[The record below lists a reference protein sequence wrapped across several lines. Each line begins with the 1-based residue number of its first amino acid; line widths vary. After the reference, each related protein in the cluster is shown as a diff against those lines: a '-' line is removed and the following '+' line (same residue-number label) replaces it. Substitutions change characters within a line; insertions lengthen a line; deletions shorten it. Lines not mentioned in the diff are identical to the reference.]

1 MDADTPSQQHVLMDT
16 SENGPVTS
24 ESSEESKNDDPWIT
38 VKSRKSKWTPSKT
51 PENTSMSTTTQETQ
65 HAQPTAAPVHRRLPP
80 LPKDD
85 YKVIF
90 RPRETFTFARW
101 QTDQIAN
108 SIKRASNQPIGTCTQ
123 TMIVRIEPQQNIA
136 IASVP
141 DRDYAIKLIEIK
153 SLQLGEKEYAVT
165 AYAATPDNSGKG
177 VIQGITPGTSVRTL
191 MEGLYAPGH
200 AVLYARMLG
209 TTHSALITFEGEE
222 VPFVVYYMDGE
233 KRCYLYRSAKQVC
246 QLCRTVGHRADV
258 CPQPDVNLCAKCG
271 TANPAQDHECTP
283 KCALCQGEH
292 LTAARDCPERYRNQ
306 SKKTADQRESR
317 PTIRQPQNSSRAGT
331 RSKSRSRSRQRS
343 TSRARHIA
351 AQGQQKSANSQV
363 SWSQHCFPSLTARD
377 PNSADKNIT
386 IPTFIDELRKQL
398 KEERETHARE
408 LKETREIYI
417 REIEKIKER
426 HTKEMKE
433 AKDEI
438 KAAKEEIAKLRA
450 SLAESQAVATTCKE
464 HLATLSSES
473 NSLPNTTPSSVE
485 MFHQMETSLSQK
497 LQQQLQLQEQ
507 RQMQQLQLFLHEKL
521 QEQLLAFREQLAD
534 NLPVKE
540 KKRKKPKANSSV
552 EDLDRSME
560 NAPLPHDGE

>member
-1 MDADTPSQQHVLMDT
+1 MDADTPPQQHVLMDT

-24 ESSEESKNDDPWIT
+24 ESSEEPKNDDPWIT

-90 RPRETFTFARW
+90 HPRETFTFARW
-101 QTDQIAN
+101 LTDQIAN
-108 SIKRASNQPIGTCTQ
+108 SIKWASNQPIGTCTQ

-141 DRDYAIKLIEIK
+141 DRDYAIKLIGIK
-153 SLQLGEKEYAVT
+153 SLQLGEKGYAKAPRNKYVNSVALWGT
-165 AYAATPDNSGKG
+165 AQTCALN
-177 VIQGITPGTSVRTL
+177 QTSRV
-191 MEGLYAPGH
+191 
-200 AVLYARMLG
+200 
-209 TTHSALITFEGEE
+209 HS
-222 VPFVVYYMDGE
+222 
-233 KRCYLYRSAKQVC
+233 K
-246 QLCRTVGHRADV
+246 V
-258 CPQPDVNLCAKCG
+258 CPMPG
-271 TANPAQDHECTP
+271 RTP
-283 KCALCQGEH
+283 HGCKGLS
-292 LTAARDCPERYRNQ
+292 RKIPESIQEN
-306 SKKTADQRESR
+306 SR
-317 PTIRQPQNSSRAGT
+317 PKG
-331 RSKSRSRSRQRS
+331 
-343 TSRARHIA
+343 IA
-351 AQGQQKSANSQV
+351 AHHSPATELLSGGNTIEIPVKIPTEVDVPCQAYSSARAAKIDK
-363 SWSQHCFPSLTARD
+363 L
-377 PNSADKNIT
+377 ADKNIT
-386 IPTFIDELRKQL
+386 IPTLRDELRKQL
-398 KEERETHARE
+398 KEDRKTHARE
-408 LKETREIYI
+408 LKETRETYI

-433 AKDEI
+433 AKEEI
-438 KAAKEEIAKLRA
+438 KAAKEEIAKRRA

-464 HLATLSSES
+464 HLASLSSES
-473 NSLPNTTPSSVE
+473 NSLPNTTPSSIE

-507 RQMQQLQLFLHEKL
+507 HQMQQLQLFLHEKL
-521 QEQLLAFREQLAD
+521 QEELLAFREQLAD
-534 NLPVKE
+534 NLPVKG

>member
-1 MDADTPSQQHVLMDT
+1 MERLISLERILTDAAECRNFAPNDLKEFLGAHVADFDISRLSAQLVLLPTLLRDEGPAASKRILQILQGKSADMRKMIDQVVRYLQLVFSVPASAASGVRSFSALRRVKTLLRNRMTQRRLTHLRLHVHKKRAAELHLDAVMKEFVSRTAERPPLTTSPTQRPLVMPAMKLLSANVSACSTSVIVADTSHLPPAPALNHGRGQPPQQHVLMDT

-24 ESSEESKNDDPWIT
+24 QSSEEPKNDDPWIT
-38 VKSRKSKWTPSKT
+38 VKSRKSKWTPSKA

-65 HAQPTAAPVHRRLPP
+65 HAQTTVAPVHRRLPP

-90 RPRETFTFARW
+90 RPRETFTLARW

-141 DRDYAIKLIEIK
+141 DRDYAIKLIGIK

-177 VIQGITPGTSVRTL
+177 VIHGITPGTS
-191 MEGLYAPGH
+191 
-200 AVLYARMLG
+200 
-209 TTHSALITFEGEE
+209 
-222 VPFVVYYMDGE
+222 
-233 KRCYLYRSAKQVC
+233 
-246 QLCRTVGHRADV
+246 
-258 CPQPDVNLCAKCG
+258 
-271 TANPAQDHECTP
+271 
-283 KCALCQGEH
+283 GEH

-351 AQGQQKSANSQV
+351 APGQQKSTNS
-363 SWSQHCFPSLTARD
+363 
-377 PNSADKNIT
+377 
-386 IPTFIDELRKQL
+386 
-398 KEERETHARE
+398 
-408 LKETREIYI
+408 
-417 REIEKIKER
+417 
-426 HTKEMKE
+426 
-433 AKDEI
+433 
-438 KAAKEEIAKLRA
+438 
-450 SLAESQAVATTCKE
+450 
-464 HLATLSSES
+464 
-473 NSLPNTTPSSVE
+473 
-485 MFHQMETSLSQK
+485 
-497 LQQQLQLQEQ
+497 
-507 RQMQQLQLFLHEKL
+507 

-534 NLPVKE
+534 NVPVKG

-560 NAPLPHDGE
+560 NAPLPHDGEQPG

>member
-1 MDADTPSQQHVLMDT
+1 
-16 SENGPVTS
+16 
-24 ESSEESKNDDPWIT
+24 
-38 VKSRKSKWTPSKT
+38 
-51 PENTSMSTTTQETQ
+51 
-65 HAQPTAAPVHRRLPP
+65 
-80 LPKDD
+80 
-85 YKVIF
+85 
-90 RPRETFTFARW
+90 
-101 QTDQIAN
+101 
-108 SIKRASNQPIGTCTQ
+108 
-123 TMIVRIEPQQNIA
+123 MIVRIEPQQNIA

-141 DRDYAIKLIEIK
+141 DRDYAIKLIGIK

-177 VIQGITPGTSVRTL
+177 VIHGITPGTSVRTL

-351 AQGQQKSANSQV
+351 APGQQKS
-363 SWSQHCFPSLTARD
+363 
-377 PNSADKNIT
+377 
-386 IPTFIDELRKQL
+386 
-398 KEERETHARE
+398 
-408 LKETREIYI
+408 
-417 REIEKIKER
+417 
-426 HTKEMKE
+426 
-433 AKDEI
+433 
-438 KAAKEEIAKLRA
+438 
-450 SLAESQAVATTCKE
+450 
-464 HLATLSSES
+464 S
-473 NSLPNTTPSSVE
+473 NS
-485 MFHQMETSLSQK
+485 
-497 LQQQLQLQEQ
+497 
-507 RQMQQLQLFLHEKL
+507 

-534 NLPVKE
+534 NLPGKG

>member
-1 MDADTPSQQHVLMDT
+1 
-16 SENGPVTS
+16 
-24 ESSEESKNDDPWIT
+24 
-38 VKSRKSKWTPSKT
+38 
-51 PENTSMSTTTQETQ
+51 MSTTTQETQ

-141 DRDYAIKLIEIK
+141 DRDYAIKLIGIK

-177 VIQGITPGTSVRTL
+177 VIHGITPGTSVRTL

-233 KRCYLYRSAKQVC
+233 KRCYLYRSAKE
-246 QLCRTVGHRADV
+246 
-258 CPQPDVNLCAKCG
+258 CG

-343 TSRARHIA
+343 TSCARHIA
-351 AQGQQKSANSQV
+351 AQGQQKSANS
-363 SWSQHCFPSLTARD
+363 
-377 PNSADKNIT
+377 
-386 IPTFIDELRKQL
+386 
-398 KEERETHARE
+398 
-408 LKETREIYI
+408 
-417 REIEKIKER
+417 
-426 HTKEMKE
+426 
-433 AKDEI
+433 
-438 KAAKEEIAKLRA
+438 
-450 SLAESQAVATTCKE
+450 
-464 HLATLSSES
+464 
-473 NSLPNTTPSSVE
+473 
-485 MFHQMETSLSQK
+485 
-497 LQQQLQLQEQ
+497 
-507 RQMQQLQLFLHEKL
+507 

-534 NLPVKE
+534 NLPVKG